1 VLGRNNAGKTA
12 LCNAPIF
19 FTHLFDPHASVP
31 FPQRLRGIDFCTSLM
46 SACHARQPSG
56 LSASLSMRGGGGIS
70 RVVIGGAA
78 VSEEN
83 QRQIIT
89 ELSIEHP
96 ERPLHERGIL
106 EWARAKALLSGY
118 PELARLPAGIGALT
132 GQRPPVERYHRY
144 LGGLPQG
151 IGPAGENA
159 VQYLAAA
166 KTDGRTDVFD
176 AINAWFAHLGVQIDV
191 ELRGEMFEVLASR
204 PFGPKV
210 NIADAGA
217 GIAQIL
223 PLVVALKA
231 VPSADLPSLFIVE
244 QPELDM
250 HPYAHARVAELL
262 IDAVVAS
269 KTIRL
274 LVETHSDALVLRLRR
289 ELAATRMTPDDI
301 RLYFVDDP
309 VPQGP
314 GQGSTLREI
323 RLNDRGT
330 PDWWPKGVF
339 AESQAEF
346 HKIRQELAKRDGRA

>member
-1 VLGRNNAGKTA
+1 
-12 LCNAPIF
+12 
-19 FTHLFDPHASVP
+19 
-31 FPQRLRGIDFCTSLM
+31 
-46 SACHARQPSG
+46 
-56 LSASLSMRGGGGIS
+56 
-70 RVVIGGAA
+70 
-78 VSEEN
+78 
-83 QRQIIT
+83 
-89 ELSIEHP
+89 
-96 ERPLHERGIL
+96 
-106 EWARAKALLSGY
+106 
-118 PELARLPAGIGALT
+118 
-132 GQRPPVERYHRY
+132 
-144 LGGLPQG
+144 
-151 IGPAGENA
+151 
-159 VQYLAAA
+159 
-166 KTDGRTDVFD
+166 
-176 AINAWFAHLGVQIDV
+176 
-191 ELRGEMFEVLASR
+191 
-204 PFGPKV
+204 V